1 MPSARSGIL
10 RAVDVCL
17 RVAAA
22 LPVAAAA
29 FLLVPLPELRAAQIE
44 LALAVQGLEPT
55 CVRGLLVLG
64 TGAGGAVRGD
74 FLLCAAALLA
84 LQLLPARRAALAAA
98 LSTRRWLTPCA
109 RITK

>member
-1 MPSARSGIL
+1 MPSARSGVL
-10 RAVDVCL
+10 RAVDACL

-22 LPVAAAA
+22 LLVAAAA
-29 FLLVPLPELRAAQIE
+29 FLLVSLPELRAAQIE

-74 FLLCAAALLA
+74 FLLCAAALL
-84 LQLLPARRAALAAA
+84 LLDWILGRASRTSQGL
-98 LSTRRWLTPCA
+98 
-109 RITK
+109 

>member
-1 MPSARSGIL
+1 MPSARSGVL

-22 LPVAAAA
+22 LLVAAAA

-64 TGAGGAVRGD
+64 TVAGGAVRGD
-74 FLLCAAALLA
+74 FLLCAAALL
-84 LQLLPARRAALAAA
+84 LLDWILGRASRTSQGL
-98 LSTRRWLTPCA
+98 
-109 RITK
+109 

>member
-1 MPSARSGIL
+1 MPSARSGVL

-22 LPVAAAA
+22 LLVAAAA

-44 LALAVQGLEPT
+44 LALAVQRLEPT

-64 TGAGGAVRGD
+64 TRAGGAVRGD
-74 FLLCAAALLA
+74 FLLCAAALL
-84 LQLLPARRAALAAA
+84 LLDWILGRASRTSQGL
-98 LSTRRWLTPCA
+98 
-109 RITK
+109 

>member
-1 MPSARSGIL
+1 MPSAHSGVL
-10 RAVDVCL
+10 RAVDACL

-22 LPVAAAA
+22 LLVAAAA

-64 TGAGGAVRGD
+64 TGAGVVRGD
-74 FLLCAAALLA
+74 FLLCAAALL
-84 LQLLPARRAALAAA
+84 LLDWILGRASRTSQGL
-98 LSTRRWLTPCA
+98 
-109 RITK
+109 